1 MSESA
6 SIFDKDVVELLLQ
19 TRNLLDEVLETMDI
33 IADEKLMKK
42 IAEAEMDVK
51 DGRVRDFD
59 EFLEELNAV
68 QD

>member
-6 SIFDKDVVELLLQ
+6 SIFDKDAVELLLQ

-51 DGRVRDFD
+51 DGRARDFD

>member
-6 SIFDKDVVELLLQ
+6 SIFDKDAVELLLQ

>member
-1 MSESA
+1 MSELA
-6 SIFDKDVVELLLQ
+6 SIFDKDAVELLLQ